1 MFRHGEV
8 KNYSACKKECG
19 AKHMHPFEMLDFYNF
34 ADQLTQTNFLFH
46 KNQTTENQMQFVGD
60 LRTVRTPIFQTDENF
75 ELCTNVQYDFE
86 RRIWADDRHY
96 GNALRYKKFDQL
108 WVREIRI
115 FNSGSNRPGL
125 SLRKNFYE
133 NNCTRVSPPNT
144 GQ

>member
-46 KNQTTENQMQFVGD
+46 KNQTTENQTHITAD
-60 LRTVRTPIFQTDENF
+60 LRTVRIPIFQTDENF

-86 RRIWADDRHY
+86 RRIWTD
-96 GNALRYKKFDQL
+96 GSALDENDLKHDWENKFGQL
-108 WVREIRI
+108 WVGRYD
-115 FNSGSNRPGL
+115 FL
-125 SLRKNFYE
+125 TAHFYH
-133 NNCTRVSPPNT
+133 T
-144 GQ
+144 